1 MVMPYKRK
9 RANIIPIIFF
19 VIVSI
24 VYLVHEKY
32 SDAKK
37 SSFKEGVVKVVEVH
51 DGDTVSVVIGNKVE
65 KVRLIGIDAPEL
77 GQQPWGIKSKNF
89 LKDII
94 SKSNW
99 EVSIEFDV
107 EKRDKYN
114 RLLAYLKTKDGILI
128 NSLMLKHGYA
138 LLYTVPPNVKYVDV
152 LRRAQKEA
160 RDKAIGI
167 WSMDGLKETPSQYRY
182 KNPRID

>member
-1 MVMPYKRK
+1 
-9 RANIIPIIFF
+9 
-19 VIVSI
+19 
-24 VYLVHEKY
+24 
-32 SDAKK
+32 
-37 SSFKEGVVKVVEVH
+37 
-51 DGDTVSVVIGNKVE
+51 
-65 KVRLIGIDAPEL
+65 
-77 GQQPWGIKSKNF
+77 
-89 LKDII
+89 
-94 SKSNW
+94 
-99 EVSIEFDV
+99 VSIEFDV

>member
-1 MVMPYKRK
+1 MPYKRK

-89 LKDII
+89 FEGH
-94 SKSNW
+94 N
-99 EVSIEFDV
+99 
-107 EKRDKYN
+107 
-114 RLLAYLKTKDGILI
+114 
-128 NSLMLKHGYA
+128 
-138 LLYTVPPNVKYVDV
+138 
-152 LRRAQKEA
+152 
-160 RDKAIGI
+160 
-167 WSMDGLKETPSQYRY
+167 
-182 KNPRID
+182 